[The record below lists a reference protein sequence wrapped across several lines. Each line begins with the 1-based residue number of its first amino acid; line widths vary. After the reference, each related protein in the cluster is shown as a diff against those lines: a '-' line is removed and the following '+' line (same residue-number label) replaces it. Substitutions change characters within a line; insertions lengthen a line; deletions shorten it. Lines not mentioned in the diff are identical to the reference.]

1 MSARV
6 GVLASGSGTNFAALV
21 AALHAEPAG
30 PARVVRLLCNVPGAG
45 VLERAAVAGVPAAL
59 VPHRGR
65 SRADF
70 EAELVAALRADG
82 VDWVVLAGFM
92 RVLTPVF
99 LGAFPGRVINVHP
112 ALLPAFP
119 GVDAQSQAHA
129 AGVWVAG
136 CTVHLV
142 DDGVDTGP
150 ILAQGAVPRWPADTR
165 DDLQRRILAV
175 EHALLPRVVRWAA
188 AGRLRVDGRRVSWD
202 LPPGERPVLWWD
214 GDGPPPQG

>member
-1 MSARV
+1 M
-6 GVLASGSGTNFAALV
+6 
-21 AALHAEPAG
+21 
-30 PARVVRLLCNVPGAG
+30 
-45 VLERAAVAGVPAAL
+45 ERAAAAGVPAAE

-65 SRADF
+65 LRADF
-70 EAELVAALRADG
+70 EAELVARLRDDG
-82 VDWVVLAGFM
+82 VQWVVLAGFM

-150 ILAQGAVPRWPADTR
+150 ILAQGAVPRWPGDTR
-165 DDLQRRILAV
+165 DALQRRILAV

-188 AGRLRVDGRRVSWD
+188 AGRLRVAGREVAWD
-202 LPPGERPVLWWD
+202 LPEGEAPVLWWD
-214 GDGPPPQG
+214 GAGAPPRA